1 MEKLLQEN
9 DIRREVLKEEDKQE
23 RQEQINLMNAY
34 ARLIDEQEQERE
46 RTIQDRE
53 KKMREFQTKSE
64 QAIYQEGQEKL
75 KVMDNRR
82 EKYERRHE
90 LKLQQEEELK
100 K

>member
-9 DIRREVLKEEDKQE
+9 DIRRQVLKEEDKQE

-64 QAIYQEGQEKL
+64 QVIYQEGQEKL

>member
-9 DIRREVLKEEDKQE
+9 AIRREVLKEEDKQE

>member
-64 QAIYQEGQEKL
+64 QVIYQEGQEKL

-90 LKLQQEEELK
+90 LKLQ
-100 K
+100 

>member
-64 QAIYQEGQEKL
+64 QVIYQEGQEKL

-90 LKLQQEEELK
+90 LKLQQEEDLK

>member
-34 ARLIDEQEQERE
+34 ARLIDEQEKERE
-46 RTIQDRE
+46 RTVQDRE

-64 QAIYQEGQEKL
+64 QVIYQEGQEKL

>member
-64 QAIYQEGQEKL
+64 QVIYQEGQEKL

>member
-9 DIRREVLKEEDKQE
+9 DVRRGILKEEEKQE
-23 RQEQINLMNAY
+23 RQEQIDLMNAY
-34 ARLIDEQEQERE
+34 ARLIDEQEKERE

-53 KKMREFQTKSE
+53 IKMREFQAKSD
-64 QAIYQEGQEKL
+64 QVIYQEGQEKL

-82 EKYERRHE
+82 EKYERRHD

>member
-9 DIRREVLKEEDKQE
+9 AIRREVLKEEDKQE

-64 QAIYQEGQEKL
+64 QVIYQEGQEKL

>member
-1 MEKLLQEN
+1 
-9 DIRREVLKEEDKQE
+9 
-23 RQEQINLMNAY
+23 MNAY
-34 ARLIDEQEQERE
+34 ARLIDEQEKERE
-46 RTIQDRE
+46 RTIHDRE
-53 KKMREFQTKSE
+53 QKMREFQTKSE
-64 QAIYQEGQEKL
+64 QVIYQEGQEKL